1 MKLTSFALSITALH
15 AVAAAAAADCNVEG
29 SLFNLQAFKT
39 INGTR
44 RTGGVQVKQTGDL
57 GTEVL
62 AHFSSYP
69 DTQTAVFYINT
80 ENNRLIVLDPF
91 SFLKASNGYTDDAL
105 PAAGELKFTFYNDTS
120 RPEPYNW
127 PVFGIDEESRYLT
140 VDGEIEGFGY
150 CPEDEGSPLLTG
162 SIVVGENAINAEGCE
177 ALDGLMVYPVT
188 SELAIE

>member
-1 MKLTSFALSITALH
+1 MKFTFIALSATALPT
-15 AVAAAAAADCNVEG
+15 AAAADCNVEG
-29 SLFNLQAFKT
+29 SLFNLQALKT

-44 RTGGVQVKQTGDL
+44 RTGAIQVKQTGDL

-80 ENNRLIVLDPF
+80 DNNRLIVLDPF
-91 SFLKASNGYTDDAL
+91 SFLKTSNGYTDSSL
-105 PAAGELKFTFYNDTS
+105 PTGGELKFTFYNDTS
-120 RPEPYNW
+120 RPEPYIW
-127 PVFGIDEESRYLT
+127 PDFGIEEESQYLT
-140 VDGEIEGFGY
+140 VDGQVDGFGY

-162 SIVVGENAINAEGCE
+162 SIVVGEDAMHAEGCE
-177 ALDGLMVYPVT
+177 PLDGLMVYPVT